1 MKRFMWIKP
10 RCDCSAVRSDPR
22 EMLFNVLEEKKIQKY
37 NGKVVVISGLKINF
51 VLNWDRLRRPV
62 SSHRHAYLFNP

>member
-1 MKRFMWIKP
+1 MIALQSEVTLGKCYLMY
-10 RCDCSAVRSDPR
+10 S
-22 EMLFNVLEEKKIQKY
+22 EKIQKY